1 MPVHYER
8 DDARRRIVATSVG
21 RVTLA
26 DTLATIDRQA
36 KEGAWSY
43 GVLYDARGA
52 EDIPT
57 QSDLKHLVLHIGKLT
72 TKYGPRGPVALVVLD
87 RTLTTM
93 ARRYGKL
100 AALTALDVRAFTT
113 MEEAE
118 RWLET
123 KPSTTEGTEDAEDQ
137 T

>member
-36 KEGAWSY
+36 REGAWSY

-52 EDIPT
+52 EDVPT
-57 QSDLKHLVLHIGKLT
+57 PEDVNRLVLHVGQLT
-72 TKYGPRGPVALVVLD
+72 TKYGPRGPVALVTHHRKL
-87 RTLTTM
+87 RNM
-93 ARRYGKL
+93 AQRYGRL
-100 AALTALDVRAFTT
+100 GTLTALHVQVFTT

-118 RWLET
+118 RWL
-123 KPSTTEGTEDAEDQ
+123 DAAV
-137 T
+137 